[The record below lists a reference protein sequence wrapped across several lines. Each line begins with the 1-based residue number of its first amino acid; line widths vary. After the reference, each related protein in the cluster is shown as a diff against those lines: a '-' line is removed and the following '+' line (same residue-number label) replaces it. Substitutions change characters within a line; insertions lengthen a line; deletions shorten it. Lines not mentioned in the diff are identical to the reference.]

1 MNNNCSGLGV
11 ALATPFSSDGK
22 LDASA
27 LIRLCEHVVGGGTDF
42 LVALGSTGEAAMLD
56 ESERDEIVT
65 IVRQHSSG
73 LPVFVGTGAPATTQA
88 ANWTRRAAELGADGA
103 LVVVPPYTKPTQ
115 HGLVAHFRTI
125 SEQTPDLPIIV
136 YNVPGRAATNL
147 CPETLAVL
155 WQLPNIVAIKE
166 SSGDLQ
172 QIGRIAAELPPGK
185 TLLAGDDAMALPT
198 IAVGGRGLISVAG
211 NVCPSLMRDLVVA
224 ACDGSIE
231 QAQARHAALQPLLQA
246 LAREPNPIPVKA
258 ALAVLGIAE
267 ATVRLPLLPAGNET
281 RECLRQAMTELRTE
295 VLHG

>member
-88 ANWTRRAAELGADGA
+88 ANWTKRAAELGADGA

-115 HGLVAHFRTI
+115 H
-125 SEQTPDLPIIV
+125 
-136 YNVPGRAATNL
+136 
-147 CPETLAVL
+147 
-155 WQLPNIVAIKE
+155 
-166 SSGDLQ
+166 
-172 QIGRIAAELPPGK
+172 
-185 TLLAGDDAMALPT
+185 
-198 IAVGGRGLISVAG
+198 
-211 NVCPSLMRDLVVA
+211 
-224 ACDGSIE
+224 
-231 QAQARHAALQPLLQA
+231 
-246 LAREPNPIPVKA
+246 
-258 ALAVLGIAE
+258 
-267 ATVRLPLLPAGNET
+267 
-281 RECLRQAMTELRTE
+281 
-295 VLHG
+295 